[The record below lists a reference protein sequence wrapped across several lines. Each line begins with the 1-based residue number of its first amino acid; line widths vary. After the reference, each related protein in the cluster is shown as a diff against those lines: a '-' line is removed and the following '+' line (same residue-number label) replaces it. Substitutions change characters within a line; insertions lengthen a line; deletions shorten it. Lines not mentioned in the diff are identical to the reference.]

1 MRNKRIFAL
10 GFFDGVHRGHQEL
23 LRHCVELA
31 GVMGAKAAAITFQEH
46 PTTLFDD
53 CPPPLLSSWE
63 SGDRQLLLR
72 RYGIGPIY
80 SFPVNREVMST
91 PWQEF
96 LQELLDDGAVG
107 FVCGHDFRFGHR
119 GTGNAALLEEFCRE
133 RNMPCVIV
141 PEQKLEGLR
150 ISSTHIRE
158 CIETG
163 RMAEAVRF
171 LGHGH
176 TLTGRVVPG
185 RHLGRTLGLPT
196 ANILFPKGVVCPRHG
211 VYACKAKALGR
222 EYHAV
227 TNVGSRPTVGGHQIR
242 TESLLLD
249 FDGNLYGESVTLE
262 FFEFLRPEEKFPDLE
277 ALKQAVRRDA
287 AQTRAYF
294 QNVRNSGESV

>member
-1 MRNKRIFAL
+1 MKHPKIFAM
-10 GFFDGVHRGHQEL
+10 GFFDGVHRGHQVL
-23 LRHCVELA
+23 LNRCVELA
-31 GVMGAKAAAITFQEH
+31 QTLDAQPAAITFQEH
-46 PTTLFDD
+46 PATLFVDA
-53 CPPPLLSSWE
+53 PPPLLSSWE

-72 RYGIGPIY
+72 RCGIGPIY

-91 PWQEF
+91 PWQDF

-119 GTGNAALLEEFCRE
+119 GRGNAALLAEYCRE
-133 RNMPCVIV
+133 RGMPCVIV
-141 PEQKLEGLR
+141 PEQTLEGLR
-150 ISSTHIRE
+150 ISSTHIRS
-158 CIETG
+158 CIEEG

-185 RHLGRTLGLPT
+185 RHLGRTLGMPT

-211 VYACKAKALGR
+211 VYACKAHALGR
-222 EYHAV
+222 EYLAV
-227 TNVGSRPTVGGHQIR
+227 TNVGSRPTVGGHQVR

-249 FDGNLYGESVTLE
+249 FEGNLYGESVTLE

-277 ALKQAVRRDA
+277 ALKAAVRRDA
-287 AQTRAYF
+287 EQTRAF
-294 QNVRNSGESV
+294 FRE